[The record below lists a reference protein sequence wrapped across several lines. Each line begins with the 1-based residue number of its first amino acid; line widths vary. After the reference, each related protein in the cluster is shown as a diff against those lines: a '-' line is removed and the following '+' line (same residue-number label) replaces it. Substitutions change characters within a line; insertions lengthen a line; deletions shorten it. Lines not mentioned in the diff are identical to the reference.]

1 MRITILPKSKSG
13 KKSFILVIVSWILFV
28 VGSVLPYK
36 EGYSG
41 LELILNNPLQV
52 VITVLIFAAGIAA
65 AIIGMKAVI
74 RNKERSILVFLVI
87 LIGVYYILSFCG
99 VAVNVFFS

>member
-13 KKSFILVIVSWILFV
+13 RKSFILVIVSWILFV

-41 LELILNNPLQV
+41 LELISHNPLQV

-65 AIIGMKAVI
+65 AIIGLKAVI
-74 RNKERSILVFLVI
+74 RKKERSVLVFLVI